1 MKRLFF
7 LILLSLLAGAFI
19 YQETASNSGY
29 VLIALGNTQVEMTF
43 WTAVIILLAALLL
56 SYIVLR
62 LLTGILHVLSGGAG
76 LARMSERRAQKHTA
90 RGLVH
95 FIEGNWKQ
103 ARKHLLRSVGNA
115 DEPLIHYL
123 AAARSTYELGN
134 EEEAFQLL
142 HKAEQLAPADS
153 LAVPL
158 TQARMLLAA
167 KKYEQCLANL
177 ERARKSAPS
186 HPVVLEL
193 LYSTYLQLGD
203 WRALRKLLPDLRRHK
218 IASEA
223 ELDALTLR
231 VCQALI
237 ARAGEQAKLQS
248 PAEGIATLQGEWQ
261 ALPAKMQS
269 QPSLAGSYAE
279 NLVKLG
285 ADEQAEAFLRKEL
298 RRTWNDQLVA
308 LYGRVKGA
316 DLQKQLLVAEHWQ
329 QERPG
334 SAVLLL
340 TLGRL
345 CLRNHQWQRA
355 REYFENS
362 LNLRKDPET
371 YAELAR
377 LLARLGEHETSTEY
391 YQLGL
396 LMSTAALPDLPLPA
410 RPPTAPAPQLAQE
423 HSGPGDFGANS

>member
-29 VLIALGNTQVEMTF
+29 VLIALGGTRLEMTF
-43 WTAVIILLAALLL
+43 WTAAIILLGGLLL

-62 LLTGILHVLSGGAG
+62 LVAGLLSGGSG
-76 LARMSERRAQKHTA
+76 LARMNERRAQKHTA
-90 RGLVH
+90 RGLVN

-103 ARKHLLRSVGNA
+103 ARKHLLKSVGTA

-158 TQARMLLAA
+158 SQARMLLAA

-218 IASEA
+218 IASED
-223 ELDALTLR
+223 ELDSLTLQIH
-231 VCQALI
+231 QALI
-237 ARAGEQAKLQS
+237 TRAGERGKLQ
-248 PAEGIATLQGEWQ
+248 PFAEGLSTLQGEWQ
-261 ALPAKMQS
+261 ALPAKMQA
-269 QPSLAGSYAE
+269 QPSLISSYVE
-279 NLVKLG
+279 HLLKLG
-285 ADEQAEAFLRKEL
+285 AEEQAEAFLRTEL
-298 RRTWNDQLVA
+298 RRNWDDHLVA
-308 LYGRVKGA
+308 IYGKAKGA

-334 SAVLLL
+334 SAALLL
-340 TLGRL
+340 ALGRL

-355 REYFENS
+355 REFFEDS
-362 LNLRKDPET
+362 LALRKDPET

-377 LLARLGEHETSTEY
+377 LLARLGEHESSTDY
-391 YQLGL
+391 YQRAL
-396 LMSTAALPDLPLPA
+396 LASSAGLPDLPLPPRKQA
-410 RPPTAPAPQLAQE
+410 APVPGLASEQ
-423 HSGPGDFGANS
+423 SGPANSRANS